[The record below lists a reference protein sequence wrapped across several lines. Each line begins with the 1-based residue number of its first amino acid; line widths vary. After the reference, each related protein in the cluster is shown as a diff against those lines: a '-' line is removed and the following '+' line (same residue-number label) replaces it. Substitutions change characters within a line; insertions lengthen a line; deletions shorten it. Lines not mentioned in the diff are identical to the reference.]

1 MKHFLQTLLTFILI
15 IALGL
20 ASVFLLD
27 YFVKGGDG
35 SEANTI
41 NY

>member
-15 IALGL
+15 IVLGL

-27 YFVKGGDG
+27 YFVKQKGEK
-35 SEANTI
+35 EANTI
-41 NY
+41 DY